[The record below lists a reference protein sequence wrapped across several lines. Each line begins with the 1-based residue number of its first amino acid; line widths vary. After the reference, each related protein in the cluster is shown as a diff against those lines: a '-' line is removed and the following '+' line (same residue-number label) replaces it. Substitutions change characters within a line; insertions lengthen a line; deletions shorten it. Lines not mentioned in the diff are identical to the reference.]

1 MATKNSPA
9 LHLAFDVGHSS
20 IGWAVLSLASPHP
33 LILGTGT
40 VLFPADD
47 CLASQRRAFRRQ
59 RRHIR
64 ATRQRIAR
72 MKTLLA
78 HLGVLTAAQLDA
90 VTSSSPWKLAARVLS
105 GGPLLTWPELWDVLR
120 WYAHNRGYD
129 GNRRWAGGDTSSE
142 ADKEDTEK
150 VENARGLMKEHGR
163 KTMAETYCAVLKV
176 DPQGNTASSDI
187 RFKGLNAA
195 FPRDIIEAELR
206 RLLRAH
212 SGKLPAVDASLERA
226 LLGSENDPHDDAAWK
241 AITCPALNIPR
252 RFKGSFLLGQSVP
265 RFDNRLIGTC
275 PFTYQSTLAAELAKG
290 TDAAT
295 ARHRA
300 ERMAKV
306 PAADCPEFYRYR
318 WAMTLA
324 NVRSDGAP
332 LSLEHRR
339 ALDAQMQAAGFMTAK
354 TFKDAVRDLTG
365 HKRDNLD
372 NLLVHPDV
380 ERSLVLDPARQ
391 AMKGENIQCFWSLL
405 PEKPRLVVLNKLRRG
420 KRLTVGDVL
429 TGHADARA
437 ALEKWHAAG
446 GKKGRVK
453 KDAPPLTLEQVLAS
467 PIAVNAAKGRAPYTR
482 TVMQAVHWH
491 VFAHTAHPSEEGG
504 PLFRS
509 EAIRKAQL
517 QREIDEQ
524 TNNHLVRHRLRILG
538 RLHRDLI
545 KEYAGGDSDRVERCI
560 IEVASELRT
569 LSANDSVAIKKE
581 LTERLSNFNS
591 VVKKLEKDLDGTSH
605 RIDAGLIRKGRIAED
620 LGWEC
625 PYTGAQYDAA
635 QLADRAIFDK
645 DHIIPYT
652 QRPSNSLD
660 SLVITPKWVNA
671 RKGNRTAWDFIQNE
685 KNRTSPDGKTML
697 RTPAEFRKHVE
708 SLESFKG
715 HDDDKKRKKRRKEL
729 LLMEHWEEKDFLPR
743 DLTQTSQLVRLGAQA
758 LTSAHAPGEVSND
771 TPAKKGPVIT
781 SLPGSVTGA
790 VRKGWHLLGCL
801 RSVCPEVM
809 MEVTEDDPRKPGESI
824 TKMVP
829 KPKSEIRSLTHLHHA
844 LDACVLALAD
854 HYFPKNDAT
863 GSIWQLMVKRN
874 LTAEEADN
882 LVRATKGLYKRGAEN
897 RCHLE
902 ELPLP
907 IREQIREKLTERRV
921 VQHIPSDKTGLKA
934 DQTVWR
940 VLDPKD
946 THPSAQKLLR
956 LAAKKNLRVPDPDAP
971 AEDQAFI
978 TCQKRREG
986 AATKPTKCLRESKQF
1001 WLQYDLVA
1009 KSKLFG
1015 LQPKPGKPAR
1025 LKALKAVKVVS
1036 ENFGVAILGGDGQI
1050 IRGYNIVSQLN
1061 DLAKQNGGKQ
1071 PTVLRNGMVIRVQK
1085 GRYQGVWRVRSIKET
1100 SNMGLVIDFSLPD
1113 SHGLSKIN
1121 VRLRSLI
1128 GEGLEIVS
1136 GSLCGA

>member
-1 MATKNSPA
+1 MATKKSPV

-20 IGWAVLSLASPHP
+20 IGWAVLTPGDPHP
-33 LILGTGT
+33 QILGTGT

-78 HLGVLTAAQLDA
+78 HLRVLTPEQLDA
-90 VTSSSPWKLAARVLS
+90 VTSSAPWKLAARVLA
-105 GGPLLTWPELWDVLR
+105 GGPFLTWPELWDVLR

-129 GNRRWAGGDTSSE
+129 GNRRWAGGDGASE
-142 ADKEDTEK
+142 ADKDDTDK
-150 VENARGLMKEHGR
+150 VKAADGLMMQFGKE
-163 KTMAETYCAVLKV
+163 TMAETVAAALWDAPPP
-176 DPQGNTASSDI
+176 DPGNDGRPHERMQF
-187 RFKGLNAA
+187 RFKGANAA
-195 FPRDIIEAELR
+195 FRREVIEAELR
-206 RLLRAH
+206 QLLRRHA
-212 SGKLPAVDASLERA
+212 GKLPSVDASLERA
-226 LLGSENDPHDDAAWK
+226 LLGTENDLQDDDAWK
-241 AITCPALNIPR
+241 AVACPDLKLPR
-252 RFKGSFLLGQSVP
+252 RFKGSLLLGQSVP

-290 TDAAT
+290 SDPAT
-295 ARHRA
+295 AKHRA

-306 PAADCPEFYRYR
+306 PVADCPEFYRYR

-339 ALDAQMQAAGFMTAK
+339 ALDVQMQAAGSMTAK
-354 TFKDAVRDLTG
+354 PFRDAVRDLTG

-391 AMKGENIQCFWSLL
+391 AMKREDVQSFWNLL
-405 PEKPRLVVLNKLRRG
+405 PEKSRLIVLNKLRRG
-420 KRLTVGDVL
+420 KRLSVGDL
-429 TGHADARA
+429 LHGQAEARA

-446 GKKGRVK
+446 GKKGRGK
-453 KDAPPLTLEQVLAS
+453 KDAPPPTLDQVLAS
-467 PIAVNAAKGRAPYTR
+467 AIAVKPASGRAPCTR
-482 TVMQAVHWH
+482 RVMQAVHTH
-491 VFAHTAHPSEEGG
+491 VFSSTAHPAEEGG

-509 EAIRKAQL
+509 EAIRQAQL

-545 KEYAGGDSDRVERCI
+545 KEYAAGDSDRVERCI

-569 LSANDSVAIKKE
+569 FGSKTNKE
-581 LTERLSNFNS
+581 IEAELGQRLSNFKG
-591 VVKKLEKDLDGTSH
+591 VVKKLEKDLAGTQH
-605 RIDAGLIRKGRIAED
+605 RIGAGLIRKGRIAED

-625 PYTGAQYDAA
+625 PYTGKQFSGLD
-635 QLADRAIFDK
+635 LAVGTEMDK

-671 RKGNRTAWDFIQNE
+671 RKGNRTAWEFIQNE
-685 KNRTSPDGKTML
+685 KDRTSPDGKTML
-697 RTPAEFRKHVE
+697 RTPAEFKKHVE

-758 LTSAHAPGEVSND
+758 LTSAHTPGDSSEA

-790 VRKGWHLLGCL
+790 VRKGWHLIGCL
-801 RSVCPEVM
+801 SSVCPEILD
-809 MEVTEDDPRKPGESI
+809 EDGK
-824 TKMVP
+824 P
-829 KPKSEIRSLTHLHHA
+829 KPKGEIRSLTHLHHA

-854 HYFPKNDAT
+854 YYFPKNDAT

-874 LTAEEADN
+874 LAAEEADN
-882 LVRATKGLYKRGAEN
+882 LVRATKGLYKRGTEG
-897 RCHLE
+897 RVFLE

-907 IREQIREKLTERRV
+907 IREQIREKLMDRRV
-921 VQHIPSDKTGLKA
+921 VQHIPSDMTGLKA

-946 THPSAQKLLR
+946 THPSARKLLR
-956 LAAKKNLRVPDPDAP
+956 LAAKLNLKVPDPDDP
-971 AEDQAFI
+971 NQDQAFI

-986 AATKPTKCLRESKQF
+986 ALKKPSNCLRESKHF

-1036 ENFGVAILGGDGQI
+1036 ENFGVAIMGGDGEI
-1050 IRGYNIVSQLN
+1050 IRGYNIVSQLKA
-1061 DLAKQNGGKQ
+1061 LADHNGGMR
-1071 PTVLRNGMVIRVQK
+1071 PRVLRNGMVIRLPK
-1085 GRYQGVWRVRSIKET
+1085 GRYEGTWRVRSIKEAA
-1100 SNMGLVIDFSLPD
+1100 NMGLVIDFSLPD
-1113 SHGLSKIN
+1113 GQMMEKAN
-1121 VRLRSLI
+1121 VRLRTLI
-1128 GEGLEIVS
+1128 ADGMQIAR
-1136 GSLCGA
+1136 GSLSGTAVASPQ